1 MRHRTV
7 AILLA
12 LTTLVPLAVA
22 PVVAWAKGPTTA
34 SKVRGRWTDPV
45 GACAGHVVSLDPAT
59 GAIVCTRTSRWTGT
73 WNGSTKWTLTRILDP
88 SSAAVSG
95 RVDEVF
101 TGDAAGGRAGTL
113 TFVESLSIDASG
125 GTSIRGHITNSS
137 GALAGSSGHASWI
150 GISAQDGS
158 GSGTYSRRWR
168 EGHRRGACY
177 SRGRGPSTRR
187 SLACR
192 TSSERLVPT
201 DRARASPA
209 KASIWWTTP
218 GASGTRPRREPAGLA
233 CCCVAVREQRSTARG
248 TDPLRSIARC
258 RERPIQVWLGE
269 AAQAPASD
277 CRFRSS
283 LGRP

>member
-22 PVVAWAKGPTTA
+22 PVVASAKGPTTA

-59 GAIVCTRTSRWTGT
+59 GAIVCTGTSRWTGT

-95 RVDEVF
+95 RIDEVF

-168 EGHRRGACY
+168 EGHRRGA
-177 SRGRGPSTRR
+177 
-187 SLACR
+187 
-192 TSSERLVPT
+192 
-201 DRARASPA
+201 
-209 KASIWWTTP
+209 
-218 GASGTRPRREPAGLA
+218 
-233 CCCVAVREQRSTARG
+233 
-248 TDPLRSIARC
+248 
-258 RERPIQVWLGE
+258 
-269 AAQAPASD
+269 
-277 CRFRSS
+277 
-283 LGRP
+283 